1 MHIVFVASEC
11 VPYAKTGGL
20 ADVVGALPQEVAN
33 LGHKVTVY
41 IPYYRQVAAKMAEK
55 NYAIPSITIPYQYYN
70 RFAGIVDGGERDG
83 VRYYFV
89 ECAELFDRE
98 YLYGTQAGEY
108 PDNWERFGLFA
119 RAVLEATKQLGV
131 PDVFHVHDW
140 QSSMVPVYLR
150 TTYTFDPVLRNA
162 GTLLTI
168 HNAGYQT
175 YYPPQTIEK
184 LLLPWDTFTMDRLEH
199 FDTLNFLKGGIVYSD
214 IITTVSRRYAR
225 EIQTPEF
232 GFTLEGV
239 LQRRADDLRGIVN
252 GVDYANWDPAHDGYI
267 AAHYSDANLDGK
279 RRCRKDLL
287 HAFGISQTSDTT
299 PVLSIV
305 SRFATQKGFDLLA
318 DSAERL
324 LAHDVALLVL
334 GTGEPYYERL
344 FTEIAA
350 RYPGKVVVKIGY
362 DNALA
367 HKIEAGSDIFLMPSR
382 YEPCGLNQ
390 IYSMRYGTVPVVHAT
405 GGLDDTVESWNAA
418 KNNGTGFKFRRY
430 TPEALIHALEEALR
444 VFKDKDAWQTLM
456 RNGMQ
461 QDFSWKK
468 PAKEYETLY
477 NEVARRRS

>member
-150 TTYTFDPVLRNA
+150 TTYTFDPVLRNV

-214 IITTVSRRYAR
+214 IITTVSRG
-225 EIQTPEF
+225 ELTP
-232 GFTLEGV
+232 
-239 LQRRADDLRGIVN
+239 
-252 GVDYANWDPAHDGYI
+252 
-267 AAHYSDANLDGK
+267 
-279 RRCRKDLL
+279 
-287 HAFGISQTSDTT
+287 
-299 PVLSIV
+299 
-305 SRFATQKGFDLLA
+305 
-318 DSAERL
+318 
-324 LAHDVALLVL
+324 
-334 GTGEPYYERL
+334 
-344 FTEIAA
+344 
-350 RYPGKVVVKIGY
+350 
-362 DNALA
+362 
-367 HKIEAGSDIFLMPSR
+367 
-382 YEPCGLNQ
+382 
-390 IYSMRYGTVPVVHAT
+390 
-405 GGLDDTVESWNAA
+405 
-418 KNNGTGFKFRRY
+418 NNGMTSRCA
-430 TPEALIHALEEALR
+430 T
-444 VFKDKDAWQTLM
+444 
-456 RNGMQ
+456 
-461 QDFSWKK
+461 S
-468 PAKEYETLY
+468 
-477 NEVARRRS
+477 